1 MLNKM
6 YIEEVTN
13 MKKANLPEDKK
24 LYECDCGCSVQEGGG
39 HIHEH
44 HMYYDNT
51 CDIYNENCSLNKDL
65 KGDKSE
71 NNYKNLITKKYTI
84 DNLDCANCAAKIE
97 RVSGNIPGVVGVNIS
112 FPLKQITVTAENPDK
127 LLPEIIRAAQKIESG
142 VFIKEDGGNTLS

>member
-1 MLNKM
+1 
-6 YIEEVTN
+6 

-112 FPLKQITVTAENPDK
+112 FPLKSAI
-127 LLPEIIRAAQKIESG
+127 S
-142 VFIKEDGGNTLS
+142 